1 MLLLRHASAGEPMSP
16 PWLDRERSLDGL
28 GRVQARDLRQ
38 ALAGSPIERIVT
50 SPHARCVETVR
61 PLASL
66 VGLELER
73 HDALVPNGSR
83 KSALALLEKLP
94 VESLLCTHRE
104 VIERLF
110 DGAVRCEKGGAWV
123 LEQDAERWRPVLYLP
138 APALERRRGRGR
150 AAVA

>member
-16 PWLDRERSLDGL
+16 SWLDRERSLDGV
-28 GRVQARDLRQ
+28 GRVRARDLGQ
-38 ALAGSPIERIVT
+38 ALAGYPIERIVT

-66 VGLELER
+66 LGLELEC
-73 HDALVPNGSR
+73 HDALAPDGSR
-83 KSALALLEKLP
+83 KRVLALLEEFP

-110 DGAVRCEKGGAWV
+110 HGEVRCEKGGAWV
-123 LEQDAERWRPVLYLP
+123 LERDAERWRPVIYLP
-138 APALERRRGRGR
+138 APALERRR